1 MTARASRPP
10 AGDGWPP
17 RALRDYAFLADGE
30 RGALIGPDGA
40 IVWLCVPRWD
50 SPPVFAALLGGA
62 GGYAVTPAD
71 PWYVWGGYY
80 EPGTLIWH
88 SRWVGA
94 AVTEC
99 REALARPADPHCA
112 VLLRQIQAT
121 EGRARVG
128 VRLDLRGVPGP
139 GRVRDLDR
147 SAGCWS
153 WRAGRRW
160 FRLSGAPRARLAP
173 GGQELVLTL
182 SLKPGEQHDLVLEIS
197 DRKLPSSPPDPGLA
211 WAATQAA
218 WASAVPDC
226 ADLIAASDA
235 RQAYAVLT
243 GLTASTGAMVAAA
256 TTSVPE
262 RLESVRNYDYRYAW
276 IRDQCYTGLAV
287 AAHGPH
293 PLLTGAVRFI
303 TERVLADGPDLMP
316 AYTVAGEALPGE
328 RTMAVRGY
336 PGGSAARTGNR
347 VTGQFQLDA
356 FGEVLQLLA
365 AAARLGVAG
374 PDTWRAAQVTA
385 DAIGKRWS
393 EPDAGVWELAP
404 RNWAHSRLACVAGLR
419 AIAQAARPPEG
430 RPLARVGRNG
440 AGQDAGRWSSLAD
453 QILASVRD
461 SVHPS
466 GRWQRA
472 PGDPRADASLLLPV
486 IRGAVPPD
494 DPRARATVQAVTAE
508 LADDGFVYRFR
519 HDDRPLHEAEGAFLL
534 CGFWMALAAQ
544 AAGDEV
550 AAVRWF
556 ERGRAACGPAGI
568 YTEEYDVHQHQLRGN
583 LPQAFVHA
591 ALLESAVRLS
601 PGGKRR

>member
-1 MTARASRPP
+1 VTVRGGRA
-10 AGDGWPP
+10 AGNGWPP

-50 SPPVFAALLGGA
+50 SPPVFAALIGGA
-62 GGYAVTPAD
+62 GGYSVTPAD

-80 EPGTLIWH
+80 EPGSLIWR

-112 VLLRQIQAT
+112 VVLRQVEAVD
-121 EGRARVG
+121 GRARVN
-128 VRLDLRGVPGP
+128 VRLDLRGAPGRS
-139 GRVRDLDR
+139 RVRDLAR

-153 WRAGRRW
+153 WRAGARW
-160 FRLSGAPRARLAP
+160 FRLSGAVRARLAP

-182 SLKPGEQHDLVLEIS
+182 NLDAGDRHDLVLEIS
-197 DRKLPSSPPDPGLA
+197 DRKLTAAPPDPGVA
-211 WAATQAA
+211 WPATQAA

-226 ADLIAASDA
+226 TDLIAVSDA
-235 RQAYAVLT
+235 QRAYAVLT
-243 GLTASTGAMVAAA
+243 GLTAGTGAMVAAA

-316 AYTVAGEALPGE
+316 AYTVSGDPLPRE
-328 RTMAVRGY
+328 RPLAVRGY
-336 PGGSAARTGNR
+336 PGGETVRTGNR
-347 VTGQFQLDA
+347 VHAQFQLDA

-365 AAARLGVAG
+365 AAARAGVAE
-374 PDTWRAAQVTA
+374 PDTWRAVQVAA

-393 EPDAGVWELAP
+393 EPDAGVWELSP
-404 RNWAHSRLACVAGLR
+404 QRWAHSRLACVAGLR
-419 AIAQAARPPEG
+419 AIAQAASPQEG
-430 RPLARVGRNG
+430 RPLAHGSRNG
-440 AGQDAGRWSSLAD
+440 SGYDAGQWSSLAD
-453 QILASVRD
+453 QIQASLHD
-461 SVHPS
+461 TVHPS

-472 PGDPRADASLLLPV
+472 PGDPRTDASLLLPV
-486 IRGAVPPD
+486 IRGAVPAD
-494 DPRARATVQAVTAE
+494 DPRARATVGAVAAE
-508 LADDGFVYRFR
+508 LADEGFVYRFR
-519 HDDRPLHEAEGAFLL
+519 HDDRPLHRAEGAFLL
-534 CGFWMALAAQ
+534 CGFWMALAAH
-544 AAGDEV
+544 AAGEEI

-556 ERGRAACGPAGI
+556 ERNRAACGPAGI
-568 YTEEYDVHQHQLRGN
+568 FTEEFDVHQHQLRGN

-601 PGGKRR
+601 AG

>member
-1 MTARASRPP
+1 MT
-10 AGDGWPP
+10 W
-17 RALRDYAFLADGE
+17 
-30 RGALIGPDGA
+30 
-40 IVWLCVPRWD
+40 
-50 SPPVFAALLGGA
+50 
-62 GGYAVTPAD
+62 
-71 PWYVWGGYY
+71 
-80 EPGTLIWH
+80 
-88 SRWVGA
+88 
-94 AVTEC
+94 
-99 REALARPADPHCA
+99 
-112 VLLRQIQAT
+112 
-121 EGRARVG
+121 
-128 VRLDLRGVPGP
+128 P
-139 GRVRDLDR
+139 GRR
-147 SAGCWS
+147 
-153 WRAGRRW
+153 GRR
-160 FRLSGAPRARLAP
+160 
-173 GGQELVLTL
+173 
-182 SLKPGEQHDLVLEIS
+182 D
-197 DRKLPSSPPDPGLA
+197 
-211 WAATQAA
+211 
-218 WASAVPDC
+218 PDC

-243 GLTASTGAMVAAA
+243 GLTSSTGAMAAAA

-316 AYTVAGEALPGE
+316 AYTVSGDPLPGE

-347 VTGQFQLDA
+347 VHGQFQLDA

-365 AAARLGVAG
+365 AAARLGVDG
-374 PDTWRAAQVTA
+374 PDTWRAAHVAA

-404 RNWAHSRLACVAGLR
+404 PNWAHSRLSCVAGLR
-419 AIAQAARPPEG
+419 AIAQAAGPARPM
-430 RPLARVGRNG
+430 ARGGGNGASRNG
-440 AGQDAGRWSSLAD
+440 ASSGAGPDAGEWSSLAD
-453 QILASVRD
+453 QILASLHD

-486 IRGAVPPD
+486 IRGAVPAD
-494 DPRARATVQAVTAE
+494 DPRARATIAEVAAE

-519 HDDRPLHEAEGAFLL
+519 HDDRPLHRTEGAFLL
-534 CGFWMALAAQ
+534 CGFWMALTALV
-544 AAGDEV
+544 AGDEV

-556 ERGRAACGPAGI
+556 ERNRAACGPAGI
-568 YTEEYDVHQHQLRGN
+568 YTEEFDVHQHQLRGN

-591 ALLESAVRLS
+591 ALLECAVRLPAS
-601 PGGKRR
+601 